1 MGIWRVFSVICEV
14 KEYVLECVALLS
26 EGTSHIFKKTCCAVQ
41 FFLGIFEVGLIGKH
55 DVL

>member
-41 FFLGIFEVGLIGKH
+41 FFLGTFEVGLIGKH